1 METRI
6 YKMTLTKNG
15 EMHIEM
21 TGNMMDCK
29 WAARGLG
36 MTWWRIEGGINE
48 THRGVDRMQAA
59 LRTYEGT
66 IKRIA

>member
-36 MTWWRIEGGINE
+36 MTWWQIEGGANE
-48 THRGVDRMQAA
+48 TYRGVDCMIRDG
-59 LRTYEGT
+59 RVFEGT